1 MFLAWLLAAL
11 VAAPLAAVALHLLLP
26 RVDVW
31 RHLADTILWE
41 LTWNT
46 AWLLVAVA
54 LGADTRHRPR
64 LARGHPPLSGTT
76 VLRVGVD
83 AAAGGSCVYPY
94 LMARSA
100 FATLGPAPVEA
111 ARGLGL
117 GPRQPF
123 WRVALPL
130 ARPAIAVGVALAL
143 MEALADFGTVSL
155 FDYELSAT
163 SSSAPRWRERSHRD
177 RTWCC
182 STSRCSNL
190 DAALRRT
197 MRGELR

>member
-64 LARGHPPLSGTT
+64 LARGHPPLSGQ
-76 VLRVGVD
+76 RFFEW
-83 AAAGGSCVYPY
+83 A
-94 LMARSA
+94 LM
-100 FATLGPAPVEA
+100 
-111 ARGLGL
+111 
-117 GPRQPF
+117 Q
-123 WRVALPL
+123 PL
-130 ARPAIAVGVALAL
+130 AVPAYTRI
-143 MEALADFGTVSL
+143 
-155 FDYELSAT
+155 
-163 SSSAPRWRERSHRD
+163 
-177 RTWCC
+177 
-182 STSRCSNL
+182 
-190 DAALRRT
+190 
-197 MRGELR
+197 